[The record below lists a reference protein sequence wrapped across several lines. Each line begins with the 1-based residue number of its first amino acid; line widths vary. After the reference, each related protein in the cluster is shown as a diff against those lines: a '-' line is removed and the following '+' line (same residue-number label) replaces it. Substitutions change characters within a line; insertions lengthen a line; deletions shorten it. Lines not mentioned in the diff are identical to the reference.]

1 MGNWNSRQHCDGI
14 SARSAWPKM
23 RFCPPQADFSTV
35 IGQPMFPEW
44 KRSTEIVH
52 STTGQLKLSTVLD
65 SPCKAGAR
73 STSSFWHVVI
83 IVLTSCF
90 NLNYVTERHEHY
102 TTSGRV
108 EDIGVSVA
116 SWLLSDIDFTGHSNP
131 GLRHRAS
138 WSQLKYT
145 LVCRLLFFS
154 TFFKKDA
161 KTLFKT
167 GVPMMLVSMAN
178 QV

>member
-1 MGNWNSRQHCDGI
+1 M
-14 SARSAWPKM
+14 
-23 RFCPPQADFSTV
+23 
-35 IGQPMFPEW
+35 
-44 KRSTEIVH
+44 
-52 STTGQLKLSTVLD
+52 
-65 SPCKAGAR
+65 
-73 STSSFWHVVI
+73 I

-116 SWLLSDIDFTGHSNP
+116 SWLLSDIDFTGHSN
-131 GLRHRAS
+131 LDYVTEHHDLS
-138 WSQLKYT
+138 KVHSSLQ
-145 LVCRLLFFS
+145 VLFFS
-154 TFFKKDA
+154 TFSKKDA
-161 KTLFKT
+161 KKQSKT